1 MSPGKKSRFD
11 GRTAIVTGAAAGIGQ
26 SIAIGLAADG
36 ASVMLAD
43 IDAAGLESTVEKI
56 NSAGGRAMHAVADVT
71 EEQAVADMV
80 RRTNDAFGTIDIL
93 VNNVG
98 GSSRG
103 GHIWELSLET
113 WQAVV
118 KRNLQSGF
126 LCTRAVVPGMMR
138 QKYGRIVGLS
148 SGASQGTPWRALYK
162 GGADYATSKAG
173 VEGFARH
180 LSLELADYNITVN
193 TVAPGP
199 IETERLRES
208 FKQME
213 SLEFSP
219 LRMTPLHRLGRPDE
233 VASAVLFLASDEAA
247 YITGQ
252 TIRVTG
258 GR

>member
-1 MSPGKKSRFD
+1 MSHGSKPRFD

-36 ASVMLAD
+36 AAVMLAD
-43 IDAAGLESTVEKI
+43 IDAAGLENTVEQI
-56 NSAGGRAMHAVADVT
+56 RSAGGKAIHAVADVT
-71 EEQAVADMV
+71 EEQAVADMLS
-80 RRTNDAFGTIDIL
+80 RTNETFGTVDIL

-98 GSSRG
+98 GSTRG

-113 WQAVV
+113 WQAVI

-126 LCTRAVVPGMMR
+126 LCARAVVPGMMK

-180 LSLELADYNITVN
+180 LSLELAD
-193 TVAPGP
+193 
-199 IETERLRES
+199 
-208 FKQME
+208 
-213 SLEFSP
+213 
-219 LRMTPLHRLGRPDE
+219 
-233 VASAVLFLASDEAA
+233 
-247 YITGQ
+247 
-252 TIRVTG
+252 
-258 GR
+258 